1 MRNLQK
7 AISKVREAGVAIEVS
22 NDGLMLCY
30 FHSEQKPSAR
40 LWYNSYHNQVEYH
53 CFGCGKSY
61 KFETFYKMITDKEY
75 KQKEIKKQIPYI
87 DLNLLSSR
95 LNSYFLTLLE
105 DDFEDPRYGEVISLA
120 KAGEKYLKERGLN
133 LEAIKKYQIGFL
145 MRGDAQKLEGIR
157 DNGWVKDSSRY
168 CFLTFP
174 VRNERGN
181 TVTMQFEDFINRGKR
196 DDTKLNLGGRLL
208 SLWYSQTPS
217 EESKNNEEW
226 AICEGMYDAMS
237 FDIAG
242 VKAIALLGQPSKK
255 QTEELKEFKHLIFAL
270 DNDETGRGY
279 KGELAKELYPSS
291 TLQEVIYPEGAKDPN
306 ELLQKEGIDGIVG
319 LIEKAKDVDLFP
331 PLIDVIDTMIE
342 KYNRLLERAIS
353 IPSEFSFL
361 NQFLKNGLLPG
372 LYALAGI
379 PGVGKTTILN
389 QLCDALAKDRM
400 PTVYFLTEEP
410 AYRLIQ
416 RTYIKEG
423 LEIFRELKNNQ
434 PKILEYRRVF
444 EMLPEYTAENL
455 KDILQGIKN
464 KLEAEGKHYPVFI
477 LDSLQALRL
486 GKGMERMDIRVR
498 TIFKTEYL
506 SHIAR
511 DLEIPVIF
519 TSFVAREHYSKNFS
533 KPTMAIFKEA
543 GDIEYLID
551 VGMDL
556 WVENEEKLKTDE
568 PEVKLFFVKNRFGR
582 YGVESL
588 KLIKKECRFADK
600 SCKRD

>member
-1 MRNLQK
+1 MQNLQED
-7 AISKVREAGVAIEVS
+7 ISKVREAAIEVKD
-22 NDGLMLCY
+22 DGFMLCY

-120 KAGEKYLKERGLN
+120 KAGEKYLKGRGLN
-133 LEAIKKYQIGFL
+133 LETIKKYQIGFL
-145 MRGDAQKLEGIR
+145 MRGDAQGLEGIR

-196 DDTKLNLGGRLL
+196 DDTKLNLGGRPL

-226 AICEGMYDAMS
+226 AICEGIYDAMS

-255 QTEELKEFKHLIFAL
+255 QTEELKKFKHLIFAL
-270 DNDETGRGY
+270 DNDETGRRY

-306 ELLQKEGIDGIVG
+306 ELLQKEGIDGVVG

-361 NQFLKNGLLPG
+361 NQFLKSGLLPG
-372 LYALAGI
+372 LYGLAGI

-389 QLCDALAKDRM
+389 QLCDALAKDRI

-423 LEIFRELKNNQ
+423 LECMRELKNNQ

-464 KLEAEGKHYPVFI
+464 RLEAEGKHYPVFI

-556 WVENEEKLKTDE
+556 WVENEEELKTDE
-568 PEVKLFFVKNRFGR
+568 PEVKLYFVKNRFGR
-582 YGVESL
+582 YGDESL

-600 SCKRD
+600 GCKRD